1 MGRPGPGADGP
12 LRPGFDPG
20 LVAHGTRLLQQ
31 LPVTAGREVVLHG
44 DFNPG
49 NVLTARRQPWLAIDA
64 KPMTGD
70 PGYDPWPLLEQ
81 IDDPFAYPDA
91 RRVLADRFTLLADA
105 LDQDTQRLQSWAVAR
120 NVETALWAFG
130 EGDPDGASQIMGQVR
145 VLADLAGL

>member
-1 MGRPGPGADGP
+1 MDR

-31 LPVTAGREVVLHG
+31 LPLTAGREVVLHG

-49 NVLTARRQPWLAIDA
+49 NVLAAQRQPWLAIDA

-91 RRVLADRFTLLADA
+91 RRVLAGRFTLLADA
-105 LDQDTQRLQSWAVAR
+105 LDQDTQRLQAWAVAR
-120 NVETALWAFG
+120 NVETALSALD
-130 EGDPDGASQIMGQVR
+130 EGDPDGASQIMDQVR